1 MFFSRYKTAQEAWNN
16 VRGANGRTTQSHLF
30 TLARE
35 YPREDTDEQMM
46 YLARAF
52 IAFFEAQPCPAL
64 PKNAPE
70 AVRPRYEYA
79 AWRYDF
85 HLNHARACME
95 SADMEPIVIAATI
108 AADYADAYSI
118 QQGFLEYVKV
128 YGAPHPGLLCEPLE
142 AAAEAAVKAQRTAYA
157 QADDDVCAMIRAHI
171 RPAF

>member
-1 MFFSRYKTAQEAWNN
+1 MLLSRYKTAEEAWDN

-46 YLARAF
+46 YLAQAIF
-52 IAFFEAQPCPAL
+52 AFFEANTCPAL

-70 AVRPRYEYA
+70 AVRLRHENA
-79 AWRYDF
+79 AWRYDL

-95 SADMEPIVIAATI
+95 STDMEPIVIAATI
-108 AADYADAYSI
+108 AADYANAYAAAA
-118 QQGFLEYVKV
+118 GFVEYVRV

-142 AAAEAAVKAQRTAYA
+142 AAAEAAVKAQRTAYV

>member
-1 MFFSRYKTAQEAWNN
+1 MFFSRYKTAQEGWDN
-16 VRGANGRTTQSHLF
+16 VRGSSNQTTQSHLF

-46 YLARAF
+46 YLAQAIF
-52 IAFFEAQPCPAL
+52 ALFEAQPCPAL

-70 AVRPRYEYA
+70 AVRLRHENA
-79 AWRYDF
+79 AWRYDL
-85 HLNHARACME
+85 HLNHASACME
-95 SADMEPIVIAATI
+95 STDMENIVIAATI
-108 AADYADAYSI
+108 AADYTNAYSI

-157 QADDDVCAMIRAHI
+157 QADAAISEMIRAHI

>member
-1 MFFSRYKTAQEAWNN
+1 MFFSRYKTAQEVWNN

-46 YLARAF
+46 YLAQAIF
-52 IAFFEAQPCPAL
+52 ALFEAQPCPAL

-70 AVRPRYEYA
+70 AVRLRHKNA
-79 AWRYDF
+79 AWRYDLHF
-85 HLNHARACME
+85 NHARTSME
-95 SADMEPIVIAATI
+95 STDMEPIVIAAI
-108 AADYADAYSI
+108 VAADYTNAYAAAA
-118 QQGFLEYVKV
+118 GYREYVRV

-142 AAAEAAVKAQRTAYA
+142 AAAEAAVKAQRAAYA
-157 QADDDVCAMIRAHI
+157 QADSDVSAMIRAHI